1 MPGSPLLLLAGSMSD
16 TTRTDTGN
24 TTCCQGTELSIPT
37 NFSMLQKTMRAKY
50 CMLCLY
56 YVRVAASPTFFLLLR
71 RRAARGLVAGL
82 LSHGDSC
89 DDAGLATQTPLLLLL
104 LQVLQDVLGPL
115 VGARHRPRREGF
127 LEGRRAWRVDQT
139 AQT

>member
-1 MPGSPLLLLAGSMSD
+1 
-16 TTRTDTGN
+16 
-24 TTCCQGTELSIPT
+24 
-37 NFSMLQKTMRAKY
+37 
-50 CMLCLY
+50 MLCLY

-115 VGARHRPRREGF
+115 VGARHRPR
-127 LEGRRAWRVDQT
+127 
-139 AQT
+139 